1 MSRRANALIAAVFS
15 YGQTAFAVL
24 VGFAVTRVV
33 VGSLGADR
41 YGLWLATGALLGYA
55 TLADLGTFAVMPWL
69 FAEADSQQDS
79 TRMRSLVLHGLL
91 AGVVS
96 GALYVVLALVLW
108 LAFPSLLH
116 LTEADRAMLAGPL
129 FVMVL
134 GVAVS
139 YPLRLFSTLCQG
151 QQDFKF
157 MGPFQLLQIL
167 ASGLL
172 AYVLV
177 RLDCGLYA
185 VGLAAAV
192 PPFIPGMAAVHRA
205 LTRNRH
211 LFRGWPRPSW
221 REVKPI
227 LTSGTGTWLG
237 ALGWQ
242 LAFATDSVILASVGL
257 RGDISSFAVTSRICF
272 ALMQLGWVI
281 PDSACVGLAQLHAE
295 GNAARTANVV
305 RSILRVT
312 LFLTGGVVCVSLS
325 INAAFVSL
333 WVGPELFGGAR
344 LNAIFGLDI
353 VVLSV
358 VHALVTTAAVLGHRM
373 QVGLVTLVNGG
384 FHIGLALLLGRW
396 FGTSGVAAATAVS
409 ALGTSIPVGLYLL
422 RHAMPLRS
430 IAADLAAWL
439 LRLGPCATA
448 AALLGWISLQPHLVP
463 PGRFGALA
471 IGGAGAAIS
480 SVAYVLAM
488 RPMLR
493 DLPLGD
499 RVRRWCRLP
508 APSGA
513 RMSEG

>member
-15 YGQTAFAVL
+15 YGQTALAVL

-33 VGSLGADR
+33 VGTLGADL

-69 FAEADSQQDS
+69 FAEADSQKDS
-79 TRMRSLVLHGLL
+79 ARMRSLVLHGLL

-96 GALYVVLALVLW
+96 GAMYVVLALVLW
-108 LAFPSLLH
+108 LAFPALLH
-116 LTEADRAMLAGPL
+116 LSAADRATLAGPL
-129 FVMVL
+129 LVMVL
-134 GVAVS
+134 GVAIS

-151 QQDFKF
+151 QQDFKY

-172 AYVLV
+172 TYALV
-177 RLDCGLYA
+177 RLGAGLYA
-185 VGLAAAV
+185 VGVAAAV
-192 PPFIPGMAAVHRA
+192 PPFISGIAAAHRA

-242 LAFATDSVILASVGL
+242 LAFATDSVVLASVGL
-257 RGDISSFAVTSRICF
+257 RGDISSFSVTSRICF

-281 PDSACVGLAQLHAE
+281 PDSASVGLAQMHAE
-295 GNAARTANVV
+295 GNATRTAHVV
-305 RSILRVT
+305 RSIVRVT
-312 LFLTGGVVCVSLS
+312 LFLAGGVVCVTLS

-344 LNAIFGLDI
+344 LNGVFGLDI
-353 VVLSV
+353 VILSV
-358 VHALVTTAAVLGHRM
+358 VHALLTTAAVLGYRM
-373 QVGLVTLVNGG
+373 RVGMITLVNGAL
-384 FHIGLALLLGRW
+384 HIGLALLLGRW
-396 FGTSGVAAATAVS
+396 FGTSGVAAATAIS
-409 ALGTSIPVGLYLL
+409 ALATSIPVGLHLL
-422 RHAMPLRS
+422 RQAIPLRS
-430 IAADLAAWL
+430 LVADLGVWL
-439 LRLGPCATA
+439 LRLVPCTLM
-448 AALLGWISLQPHLVP
+448 AALFGWISVQPHLTRLMP

-471 IGGAGAAIS
+471 VGAAGAAIS
-480 SVAYVLAM
+480 GTAYVLAM

-499 RVRRWCRLP
+499 RIRRWCRLP
-508 APSGA
+508 VPPAPA
-513 RMSEG
+513 